1 MTVCAWACHGP
12 RPACATII
20 GFVAYPSTPAEE
32 GGIDLKVSIRAIAAL
47 ITLTL
52 TVGTVPAVASPISD
66 KLAKARQIQ
75 TQVDALD
82 TKAEVATEDWNQAKI
97 SYDALHAKV
106 VKVQGQMARI
116 DAQTNVLQTSLDA
129 RADSM
134 YRSGPLGILDV
145 LLGTASFEDFAATW
159 DFLNEQ
165 NKQESANVSKLKVLR
180 VEKVAA
186 EADLKVAQAEA
197 KKVYDTMSARRA
209 TIIASENK
217 AKSLLSSVKSQIRVL
232 QAADR
237 ARRRADAAASGGNG
251 GGTGWNWGD
260 PARAPRS
267 GVVDIALKYL
277 GRPYQWAASGPNRFD
292 CSGFTMFVYAQVG
305 VHLPHSSRAQINC
318 GPRVSRANL
327 QPGDLVFYGS
337 PIHHVAIYIGNG
349 KMVNAPHTGDV
360 VSIDPAFRSDYA
372 GACRP

>member
-1 MTVCAWACHGP
+1 
-12 RPACATII
+12 
-20 GFVAYPSTPAEE
+20 
-32 GGIDLKVSIRAIAAL
+32 
-47 ITLTL
+47 
-52 TVGTVPAVASPISD
+52 
-66 KLAKARQIQ
+66 LARARQIQ

-82 TKAEVATEDWNQAKI
+82 TKAEIATEDWNQAKI
-97 SYDALHAKV
+97 TYDGLHKKV
-106 VKVQGQMARI
+106 VKVQAQMARI
-116 DAQTNVLQTSLDA
+116 DGQTSVLQTSLDA

-165 NKQESANVSKLKVLR
+165 NKQESENVAKLKVLR

-197 KKVYDTMSARRA
+197 KKVYETMTARKTVIVTA
-209 TIIASENK
+209 ENK
-217 AKSLLSSVKSQIRVL
+217 AKSLLRGVKSQIAVL

-237 ARRRADAAASGGNG
+237 ARRAADAHQSGGSG
-251 GGTGWNWGD
+251 RGTGWNWGD
-260 PARAPRS
+260 PARSPRA
-267 GVVDIALKYL
+267 GVVTIALKYL
-277 GRPYQWAASGPNRFD
+277 GRPYQWAASGPSRFD

-318 GPRVSRANL
+318 GPRVSRDNL

-337 PIHHVAIYIGNG
+337 PIHHVGMYIGNG